1 MNRLTRTTINVPL
14 LVPVLL
20 IAVLLLG
27 YNAVANQQDT
37 KRPAVV
43 ATVDLERLFENLNE
57 RAAEDARLQAMA
69 TNIEQE
75 AEKRRNK
82 IRGLD
87 EELKI
92 HPAGSEKAQQI
103 QDELAM
109 ESIQYQAWIEFQR
122 QSLEREKG
130 LVMMKIYRSIKRS
143 VQEMSEA
150 NGYDI
155 VLLNDSLKDLQRGPE
170 QGVVQQISARRMLY
184 TNPTLDITN
193 ALLARMNNAFSTTPQ

>member
-1 MNRLTRTTINVPL
+1 MNRLTHTTVNVPL
-14 LVPVLL
+14 IVPMLL
-20 IAVLLLG
+20 IAVILLG
-27 YNAVANQQDT
+27 YNAVASQQDV

-69 TNIEQE
+69 TTIEQE
-75 AEKRRNK
+75 AERRRNK
-82 IRGLD
+82 IRALD
-87 EELKI
+87 EEFKV
-92 HPAGSEKAQQI
+92 HPAESEKAQQI
-103 QDELAM
+103 ADELAM

-143 VQEMSEA
+143 VQEMSES
-150 NGYDI
+150 NGYDV
-155 VLLNDSLKDLQRGPE
+155 VLLNDSLKELQRGPE

-184 TNPTLDITN
+184 TNPSLDITDS
-193 ALLARMNNAFSTTPQ
+193 LLARMNNAFTTNPR